1 MAPAA
6 DVTQSV
12 PLQQP
17 QPQAPPAQTSVA
29 VQGSAQTGS
38 AGQRGNSESIESIVA
53 NFSHE
58 LEKVKP
64 KIPEKFHKQLADC
77 EKRLS
82 ILYKKLE
89 ESLIDEQ
96 TVELLLKLSTALS
109 TADFDEAL
117 SLKADLKAQNVAE
130 YKVWLVGVERLI
142 GMGRATN

>member
-1 MAPAA
+1 M
-6 DVTQSV
+6 
-12 PLQQP
+12 
-17 QPQAPPAQTSVA
+17 
-29 VQGSAQTGS
+29 
-38 AGQRGNSESIESIVA
+38 
-53 NFSHE
+53 
-58 LEKVKP
+58 KP
-64 KIPEKFHKQLADC
+64 KIPEKFHKLLADC

-89 ESLIDEQ
+89 ESSIDEQ